1 MTPSH
6 SNITLV
12 VITAIVA
19 AVGLVDAIV
28 SGEGDF
34 VAVFGA
40 MVLLLTALLVRTQ
53 TSRVRITLRSDL
65 VAWLR
70 RRSASSGEPMDAIA
84 DRAVAAYRAQ
94 FVSDRDLPSYSRHTS
109 EGDEPVGR

>member
-6 SNITLV
+6 SNISLV
-12 VITAIVA
+12 VVTAIVA

-28 SGEGDF
+28 SDESDF

-40 MVLLLTALLVRTQ
+40 MLLLLAALLLRTQ

-65 VAWLR
+65 VSWLR
-70 RRSASSGEPMDAIA
+70 RRSASSGEPMEAIA

-94 FVSDRDLPSYSRHTS
+94 FVSDRDLSTRDRHTS
-109 EGDEPVGR
+109 EGDEPVAR